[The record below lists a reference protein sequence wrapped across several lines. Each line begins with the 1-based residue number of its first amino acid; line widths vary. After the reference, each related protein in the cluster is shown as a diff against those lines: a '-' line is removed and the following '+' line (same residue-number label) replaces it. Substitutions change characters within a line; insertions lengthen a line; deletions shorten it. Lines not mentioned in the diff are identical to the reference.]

1 MNKCICVFLPRRVKK
16 DKNKIEGTPILK
28 LAMVKKK
35 LYTVGIHTVGIH
47 TVLVYSR
54 VQKNWNEVF
63 FKILE
68 EPSIVQKKM
77 IPHIKGLDF
86 SQR

>member
-47 TVLVYSR
+47 TVLVYI
-54 VQKNWNEVF
+54 QKETKRNRNIQKEP
-63 FKILE
+63 ILK
-68 EPSIVQKKM
+68 S
-77 IPHIKGLDF
+77 LDAE
-86 SQR
+86 

>member
-1 MNKCICVFLPRRVKK
+1 MTTQQQGTMTDVFYKTLQKK
-16 DKNKIEGTPILK
+16 DSESCMSII
-28 LAMVKKK
+28 
-35 LYTVGIHTVGIH
+35 
-47 TVLVYSR
+47 YSR

-77 IPHIKGLDF
+77 IPHINGLGF
-86 SQR
+86 SLI

>member
-47 TVLVYSR
+47 TVGIHTVLVYI
-54 VQKNWNEVF
+54 QKETKRNRNIQKEP
-63 FKILE
+63 ILK
-68 EPSIVQKKM
+68 S
-77 IPHIKGLDF
+77 LDA
-86 SQR
+86 RGITG